1 MFCPNCG
8 TTISTEQS
16 YCRACGLGLEKI
28 AQSLAEQRP
37 TQLQESIQQR
47 KERLERWGVAALGVF
62 GGGLLL
68 IPLYQI
74 IKMMLEGRVLA
85 GIGYLGLIL
94 VLCCGIISVILFAK
108 ANELVGSKTKQPMP
122 PPESFPAVTA
132 NLLQPESLGS
142 MPSVT
147 ESTTELLPRDKK
159 VSD

>member
-8 TTISTEQS
+8 TKISTAQS

-47 KERLERWGVAALGVF
+47 KERFERWGVAALGVF

-68 IPLYQI
+68 IPLYRI
-74 IKMMLEGRVLA
+74 IKMILEGRVLA

-108 ANELVGSKTKQPMP
+108 ANEVGESKAKQPIP
-122 PPESFPAVTA
+122 TPDPLPAVTA
-132 NLLQPESLGS
+132 NLLQPESLSS

-147 ESTTELLPRDKK
+147 ESTTELLPREKK
-159 VSD
+159 GD